1 MLFLSAASAA
11 AVQQGLMVS
20 WGTAAMLGGGRKVPS
35 GKIVNNFKM
44 KWILIKMPL
53 ECSSIGGAAA
63 GSASPHQKEQQWGL
77 LY

>member
-20 WGTAAMLGGGRKVPS
+20 WGTGAMLGGGRKVPS

-44 KWILIKMPL
+44 KWIP
-53 ECSSIGGAAA
+53 S
-63 GSASPHQKEQQWGL
+63 H
-77 LY
+77 